1 MREIIAGVFLS
12 LDGIMQA
19 PGGPEEDTT
28 GGFTFGGW
36 TAPYEDE
43 ALGES
48 MSPLFAEPYDLLL
61 GAKTYEIF
69 SAFWPYMTEDPIGQA
84 FNRAAK
90 YVVTSSTEP
99 LPWANSHAI
108 NDGID
113 GVARLKESQGP
124 GLVIWGS
131 SKLYPDLLE
140 RGLLDRLYLM
150 TYPVV
155 LGKGKRL
162 FPEGT
167 PPGALKLLDNRVSTT
182 GVVIASYEPAGPVQ
196 TGTFET
202 QPPSEAE
209 LARRARWKTEG

>member
-1 MREIIAGVFLS
+1 MRKIIGGVFVS
-12 LDGIMQA
+12 LDGVMQG

-28 GGFTFGGW
+28 GGFTLGGW
-36 TAPYEDE
+36 TAPYSDGV
-43 ALGES
+43 ANES
-48 MSPLFAEPYDLLL
+48 MAPLFAEPYDLLL
-61 GAKTYEIF
+61 GATTYEIF
-69 SAFWPYMTEDPIGQA
+69 SAYWPYMTEDPIGQA
-84 FNRAAK
+84 FNRSAK

-99 LPWANSHAI
+99 LSWANSHAL

-113 GVARLKESQGP
+113 GVARVKESDGP
-124 GLVIWGS
+124 DLVIWGS
-131 SKLYPDLLE
+131 GKLYPDLLE

-150 TYPVV
+150 TYPVL

-162 FPEGT
+162 FEQGV
-167 PPGALKLLDNRVSTT
+167 PPGAFKLIDSHVSTT

-209 LARRARWKTEG
+209 LARREKMRRES

>member
-1 MREIIAGVFLS
+1 MRKIIAGVFVS
-12 LDGIMQA
+12 LDGVMQA

-28 GGFTFGGW
+28 GGFTLGGW
-36 TAPYEDE
+36 TAPYSDE
-43 ALGES
+43 ASGES
-48 MSPLFAEPYDLLL
+48 MAPLFAEPFDLLL
-61 GAKTYEIF
+61 GRTTYEIF
-69 SAFWPYMTEDPIGQA
+69 SAYWPYMTEDPIGQS

-99 LPWANSHAI
+99 LSWANSHAI

-113 GVARLKESQGP
+113 GVARLKESSGP
-124 GLVIWGS
+124 DLVVWGS
-131 SKLYPDLLE
+131 SKLHPGLRE

-162 FPEGT
+162 FDEGA
-167 PPGALKLLDNRVSTT
+167 PSGAMKLIDSQISTT
-182 GVVIASYEPAGPVQ
+182 GVMIASYEPAGPVQ

-209 LARRARWKTEG
+209 LARREKMKAEG